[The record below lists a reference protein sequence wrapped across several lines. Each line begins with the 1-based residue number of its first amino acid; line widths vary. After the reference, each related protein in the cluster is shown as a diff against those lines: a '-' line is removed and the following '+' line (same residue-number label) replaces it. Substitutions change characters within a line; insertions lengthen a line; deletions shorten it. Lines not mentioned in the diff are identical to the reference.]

1 MKRILPSLVASLAA
15 GLALAC
21 AAGAWA
27 SEPPG
32 LVIDVQGNATLAGTR
47 VAILTGLPPGAEV
60 ALEPAARVVVV
71 HTQNGRQFE
80 LIGPG
85 AFRWTGGKVEV
96 VRPGELR
103 VRESADAAF
112 GDLRLRTGRI
122 AQASISMR
130 GAPGESKLQLVSPA
144 STWLLEPPRSFRWQP
159 LAGAAAYRF
168 QLTDSNGKPLH
179 DVRTSAAAVELPAGV
194 AFEAGR
200 TYGWQVQAELPGGR
214 AVDGW
219 TEFGVAGPDL
229 RARVDRARPRA
240 DASFGDRLLYALLL
254 DELGLREEA
263 ERLWT
268 QLARERPDDRDL
280 AARAQR

>member
-1 MKRILPSLVASLAA
+1 MSFALRGLVAILT
-15 GLALAC
+15 LVC
-21 AAGAWA
+21 ATAMRA

-32 LVIDVQGNATLAGTR
+32 LVIDVQGEATLAGKR
-47 VAILTGLPPGAEV
+47 VAILAGLPPAAEV
-60 ALEPAARVVVV
+60 ALAPAARLVVV

-85 AFRWTGGKVEV
+85 TFRWTGGRVEI

-130 GAPGESKLQLVSPA
+130 GAPGDSKLQLASPV
-144 STWLLEPPRSFRWQP
+144 STWLLEAPRTFRWQP
-159 LAGAAAYRF
+159 LSGAGSYRF
-168 QLTDSNGKPLH
+168 QLTDSNGKTLH
-179 DVRTSAAAVELPAGV
+179 EARTSAAAVELPAGV
-194 AFEAGR
+194 ALEAGR

-219 TEFGVAGPDL
+219 TEFGVAGPEL
-229 RARVDRARPRA
+229 RTRVERARPRA
-240 DASFGDRLLYALLL
+240 DASFSDRLLYALLL
-254 DELGLREEA
+254 DELGVREEA

-268 QLARERPDDRDL
+268 QLARERPADPDL

>member
-1 MKRILPSLVASLAA
+1 MKRVLCGLGAW
-15 GLALAC
+15 LALAV

-32 LVIDVQGNATLAGTR
+32 LVIDAQGDATLAGAR
-47 VAILTGLPPGAEV
+47 VAILTGLPSGAEV
-60 ALEPAARVVVV
+60 TLAPAARVVVV

-112 GDLRLRTGRI
+112 GDLRLRTGRL

-130 GAPGESKLQLVSPA
+130 GVPGESKLQLVSPA
-144 STWLLEPPRSFRWQP
+144 STWLLEAPKSFRWQP
-159 LAGAAAYRF
+159 MASAASYRF

-179 DVRTSAAAVELPAGV
+179 EARTSAAAVDLPAGV
-194 AFEAGR
+194 ALEAGR
-200 TYGWQVQAELPGGR
+200 TYGWQVQAELAGGR
-214 AVDGW
+214 SIDGW
-219 TEFGVAGPDL
+219 TEFGVAAPDL

-240 DASFGDRLLYALLL
+240 DASFSDRLLYALLL
-254 DELGLREEA
+254 DELGVREEA
-263 ERLWT
+263 ERLWA
-268 QLARERPDDRDL
+268 QLVRERPDDKDL

>member
-1 MKRILPSLVASLAA
+1 MSAVFGRLFAAFVLV
-15 GLALAC
+15 C
-21 AAGAWA
+21 AAAAWA
-27 SEPPG
+27 SDPPG
-32 LVIDVQGNATLAGTR
+32 LVIDVQGEATHAGKR

-60 ALEPAARVVVV
+60 VLGAASRVVVV
-71 HTQNGRQFE
+71 HTQNGRQYE

-85 AFRWTGGKVEV
+85 AFRWAAGRMEI
-96 VRPGELR
+96 VRPGDLR

-130 GAPGESKLQLVSPA
+130 GVAAETNVRLDSPA
-144 STWLLEPPRSFRWQP
+144 STWLLEPPQAFRWAP
-159 LAGAAAYRF
+159 LAGAAGYRF
-168 QLTDSNGKPLH
+168 QLTDSNGKVLH
-179 DVRTSAAAVELPAGV
+179 EARTTAASVALPASV
-194 AFEAGR
+194 ALEAGR
-200 TYGWQVQAELPGGR
+200 TYGWQVQAELAGGR
-214 AVDGW
+214 VADGW

-240 DASFGDRLLYALLL
+240 DAGFGDRLLYALLL
-254 DELGLREEA
+254 DELGLREES

-268 QLARERPDDRDL
+268 QLARERPDDKDL

>member
-1 MKRILPSLVASLAA
+1 MIRAVRAA
-15 GLALAC
+15 WLALVV

-27 SEPPG
+27 SEPPA
-32 LVIDVQGNATLAGTR
+32 LVLDVQGNATLGGKR

-60 ALEPAARVVVV
+60 ALESTARMVVV

-85 AFRWTGGKVEV
+85 AFRWAGGRMEI

-130 GAPGESKLQLVSPA
+130 GAAAESKVELASPV
-144 STWLLEPPRSFRWQP
+144 STWLLEAPKSFRWRP
-159 LAGAAAYRF
+159 VPGAAGYRF
-168 QLTDSNGKPLH
+168 QLTDSNGKLLH
-179 DVRTSAAAVELPAGV
+179 EARTQATAVELPAGV
-194 AFEAGR
+194 ALDPGR
-200 TYGWQVQAELPGGR
+200 TYGWQVQADLAGGR
-214 AVDGW
+214 AIDAW

-229 RARVDRARPRA
+229 HARVDRARPRP
-240 DASFGDRLLYALLL
+240 DATFADRLLYALLL
-254 DELGLREEA
+254 DELGVREESVRVWA
-263 ERLWT
+263 
-268 QLARERPDDRDL
+268 QLARERPDDADL
-280 AARAQR
+280 ASRAQR

>member
-1 MKRILPSLVASLAA
+1 MKRILRGVAAWLA
-15 GLALAC
+15 GLTLAC
-21 AAGAWA
+21 AAGARA

-60 ALEPAARVVVV
+60 TLAPAARVVVV

-130 GAPGESKLQLVSPA
+130 GVPGESKLQLISPA
-144 STWLLEPPRSFRWQP
+144 STWLLEAPKSFRWQP
-159 LAGAAAYRF
+159 VAGAASYRF

-179 DVRTSAAAVELPAGV
+179 EARTSAAAVELPAGV

-200 TYGWQVQAELPGGR
+200 TYGWQVQAELAGGR

-240 DASFGDRLLYALLL
+240 DASFSDRLLYALLL
-254 DELGLREEA
+254 DELGVREEA
-263 ERLWT
+263 ERLWA
-268 QLARERPDDRDL
+268 QLARERPDDKDL

>member
-1 MKRILPSLVASLAA
+1 MRRGLVILAA
-15 GLALAC
+15 GLLVA

-27 SEPPG
+27 AEPPG
-32 LVIDVQGNATLAGTR
+32 LVIDVQGSATLGGKR
-47 VAILTGLPPGAEV
+47 VAILTGLPSGEEI
-60 ALEPAARVVVV
+60 ALAPAARVVVV

-85 AFRWTGGKVEV
+85 AFRWTGGRVEI

-130 GAPGESKLQLVSPA
+130 GTAAESTIRLDSPV
-144 STWLLEPPRSFRWQP
+144 STWLLEAPKSFRWQP
-159 LAGAAAYRF
+159 VAGAAGYRF
-168 QLTDSNGKPLH
+168 QLTDSNGKSLH
-179 DVRTSAAAVELPAGV
+179 EARTVAAAAELPASV
-194 AFEAGR
+194 VLEVGR
-200 TYGWQVQAELPGGR
+200 TYGWQVQAELAGGR

-240 DASFGDRLLYALLL
+240 DANFGDRLLYALLL

-263 ERLWT
+263 GQLWA
-268 QLARERPDDRDL
+268 QLARERPADPDL
-280 AARAQR
+280 ASRAQR